1 MRMYFYLL
9 FFKKV
14 IFSSWRSVKDCFK
27 TNREKSDINKTE

>member
-14 IFSSWRSVKDCFK
+14 IFSSWRLVKDCFK